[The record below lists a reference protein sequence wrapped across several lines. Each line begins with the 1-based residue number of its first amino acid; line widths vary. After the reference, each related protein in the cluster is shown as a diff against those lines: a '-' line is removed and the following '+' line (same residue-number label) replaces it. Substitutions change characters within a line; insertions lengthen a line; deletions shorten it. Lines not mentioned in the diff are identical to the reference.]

1 VGSADAFVPL
11 TVCAARA
18 DCAHRPGAKPALCC
32 AVLSE
37 KLVTNAD
44 SLRFDIVG
52 HVLLI
57 VHADMPPHPS
67 DWSRMITVRN
77 ANRDKLHGNLVIA
90 PPRASINAAQRAD
103 VSSFMKETGTSV
115 AVVTDSALIR
125 GVARAVGFL
134 GVQVRAFAPTEMT
147 SAFNFLVVPPSRHDD
162 MLRRIAAL
170 QAGLGSNT
178 LPPTEKP
185 V

>member
-1 VGSADAFVPL
+1 M
-11 TVCAARA
+11 
-18 DCAHRPGAKPALCC
+18 
-32 AVLSE
+32 
-37 KLVTNAD
+37 TNAD

-57 VHADMPPHPS
+57 VHADMPPDPS

-103 VSSFMKETGTSV
+103 VSSFMKETGTSI

-134 GVQVRAFAPTEMT
+134 GVQVRAFAPTEMA
-147 SAFNFLVVPPSRHDD
+147 SALNYLVVPPSRHED
-162 MLRRIAAL
+162 MQRRIAAL
-170 QAGLGSNT
+170 KAQLASSK
-178 LPPTEKP
+178 PPPAEKRA
-185 V
+185 